1 MKKVLCFGDSN
12 TFGFNPKTGERYQ
25 KNERW
30 SGILSDK
37 AKNEFKIIEAGCN
50 NRTCIAQNPQGSEYI
65 GNKILSKYLKS
76 DVDVVILAL
85 GINDVQFLFDVSIEE
100 IKIGMEKLI
109 NISKNINPNI
119 EIIIVS
125 PSVISKDVLSGYFA
139 CQFNEIS
146 IQKSKH
152 ISKNYFDLSKKY
164 DCKFLDLN
172 EIAKVSKCDGL
183 HYEIEEHKTIAEKI
197 YQILKQ

>member
-65 GNKILSKYLKS
+65 GCEILPKYLKS